1 MVKAAMRARILTEAQ
16 EVVTERGASAVTMRG
31 VAARV
36 GVTPMAL
43 YRHFPNR
50 EALLG
55 AIVEEAQATFLHHLQ
70 RAMAEPTAAGRLF
83 ASGRQYLA
91 FALGH
96 PRRYAVLFTEVQPVA
111 PAPAPGDRAWQ
122 NAATFRFLVDRIRD
136 CAAEGMLRIDDPEEA
151 ALTVWAHVHGLVS
164 LYLAGKLP
172 ISEARFRTIYEHS
185 VLDLVR
191 AFGWR
196 GVAAVA
202 RRRADK
208 PTSLRRIRKGG
219 SAR

>member
-1 MVKAAMRARILTEAQ
+1 MVKAATRIRILTEAQ
-16 EVVTERGASAVTMRG
+16 EVVTERGVDAVTMRG

-43 YRHFPNR
+43 YRHFPSR
-50 EALLG
+50 QALLG
-55 AIVEEAQATFLHHLQ
+55 AIIEEAQATFLHHLQ
-70 RAMAEPTAAGRLF
+70 RAMAEPTAAGRLV

-96 PRRYAVLFTEVQPVA
+96 PRRYGVLFMEARAA
-111 PAPAPGDRAWQ
+111 PSATTASGYPWQ
-122 NAATFRFLVDRIRD
+122 NATTFRFLVDRIRD
-136 CAAEGMLRIDDPEEA
+136 CAAEGVLRVDDPEGA

-164 LYLAGKLP
+164 LYLAGKLS
-172 ISEARFRTIYEHS
+172 IGEARFRALYDRS

-196 GVAAVA
+196 EKMPAA
-202 RRRADK
+202 RRR
-208 PTSLRRIRKGG
+208 PGGSRSVRRISKGG

>member
-1 MVKAAMRARILTEAQ
+1 MAKTATRARILTEAQ
-16 EVVTERGASAVTMRG
+16 EVLTEQGASAVTMRG

-36 GVTPMAL
+36 GMTPMAL

-55 AIVEEAQATFLHHLQ
+55 EIVEEAQATFLHHLQ

-83 ASGRQYLA
+83 ASGQQYLA

-96 PRRYAVLFTEVQPVA
+96 RRRYAVLFMEVQPVA
-111 PAPAPGDRAWQ
+111 PTAAPGDCAWQ
-122 NAATFRFLVDRIRD
+122 SAATFRFLVDRIRD
-136 CAAEGMLRIDDPEEA
+136 CAAEGVLRVDDPEEA

-172 ISEARFRTIYEHS
+172 ISEARFRTTYEHS

-196 GVAAVA
+196 GAAPVA
-202 RRRADK
+202 RRRADE

-219 SAR
+219 PAQ

>member
-1 MVKAAMRARILTEAQ
+1 MAKTATRARILSEAQ
-16 EVVTERGASAVTMRG
+16 EVVTEQGASAVTMRG

-55 AIVEEAQATFLHHLQ
+55 AIVEAAQATFLHHLQ

-83 ASGRQYLA
+83 ASGQQYLA

-96 PRRYAVLFTEVQPVA
+96 PRRYAVLFMEVQTMAPTAA
-111 PAPAPGDRAWQ
+111 PADRSWQ

-136 CAAEGMLRIDDPEEA
+136 CADEGVLRVDDPEEA

-164 LYLAGKLP
+164 LYLAGKLS
-172 ISEARFRTIYEHS
+172 ISETRFRTVYERS

-196 GVAAVA
+196 GAGPAA
-202 RRRADK
+202 RRRADE
-208 PTSLRRIRKGG
+208 PTSVRRIRKEG
-219 SAR
+219 AT

>member
-1 MVKAAMRARILTEAQ
+1 MAKTATRARILSEAQ
-16 EVVTERGASAVTMRG
+16 EVVTEQGASAVTMRG

-70 RAMAEPTAAGRLF
+70 RAMAEPTAAARLF
-83 ASGRQYLA
+83 ASGQQYLA

-96 PRRYAVLFTEVQPVA
+96 PRRYAVLFLDVRPQA
-111 PAPAPGDRAWQ
+111 PGAAPGDCAWQ
-122 NAATFRFLVDRIRD
+122 SAATFRFLVDRIRD
-136 CAAEGMLRIDDPEEA
+136 CAAEGVLRVDDPEEA

-164 LYLAGKLP
+164 LYLTGKLA
-172 ISEARFRTIYEHS
+172 IGEARFRALYERS
-185 VLDLVR
+185 ILGLVR
-191 AFGWR
+191 AFGWPDTAP
-196 GVAAVA
+196 VAGRRAA
-202 RRRADK
+202 EPANLRRR
-208 PTSLRRIRKGG
+208 RKGG
-219 SAR
+219 LSR

>member
-1 MVKAAMRARILTEAQ
+1 MTKAATRARILTEAQ
-16 EVVTERGASAVTMRG
+16 EVVTEQGASAVTMRG

-43 YRHFPNR
+43 YRHFRNR

-83 ASGRQYLA
+83 ASGQQYLA

-96 PRRYAVLFTEVQPVA
+96 PRRYAVLFMEVRLVAPVA
-111 PAPAPGDRAWQ
+111 ATGDCAWQ

-136 CAAEGMLRIDDPEEA
+136 CGAEGVLRVDDPEEA

-164 LYLAGKLP
+164 LYLAGKLS
-172 ISEARFRTIYEHS
+172 ISETRFRTIYERS

-191 AFGWR
+191 GFGWR
-196 GVAAVA
+196 AAAPVA
-202 RRRADK
+202 RRRADG
-208 PTSLRRIRKGG
+208 PMSLRRMRKGAP
-219 SAR
+219 SQ